1 MRNRNPAWKTG
12 ELNSLCNLV
21 VGVSYPLHN
30 YILDVWFLIQSR
42 ITPTFKRISFIV
54 HAEMTNLGPLT
65 TTYTATGADCQST
78 YLAAN
83 NDNQWIQ
90 YGQPDTTQCVPPKF
104 TAFQQYYYSPG
115 ICPSGY
121 YYACEAGVGT
131 SSTQATC
138 CPT

>member
-1 MRNRNPAWKTG
+1 
-12 ELNSLCNLV
+12 
-21 VGVSYPLHN
+21 
-30 YILDVWFLIQSR
+30 
-42 ITPTFKRISFIV
+42 
-54 HAEMTNLGPLT
+54 MTNLGPLT
-65 TTYTATGADCQST
+65 TTFTATGADCQST

-90 YGQPDTTQCVPPKF
+90 YGQPDTTQCVPPSF
-104 TAFQQYYYSPG
+104 TPFQKYYYSPG

-138 CPT
+138 CPTLVTPAIGLRRAVHCEMGRVEIALEGVYAKFMKRVYL